1 MKLSLRSLLYD
12 LIFHE
17 KCPVC
22 SKSSYWKYAPFCLS
36 CWLSINPLESF
47 KITAGGFQRD
57 FWIYVDSLYSFAVYD
72 GIIKEAIH
80 YFKYQKIK
88 RLGKH
93 LGRLLS
99 KISPPQIDVLVPVPL
114 HIKKLRQ
121 REFNQS
127 AILAHEL
134 SKSWNIPLIL
144 DSLIK
149 VKHTKDQAM
158 LESDERKDNLK
169 NAFVA
174 IKDMTDLK
182 IGLVDDVVTTGSTL
196 RECAKVL
203 KRAGAKSIHAITLTR
218 TN

>member
-12 LIFHE
+12 LMFYE

-22 SKSSYWKYAPFCLS
+22 SKNSYWQYAPFCLN
-36 CWLSINPLESF
+36 CWLSISPLESF
-47 KITAGGFQRD
+47 KITAGGFPRE
-57 FWIYVDSLYSFAVYD
+57 FWRYVDSLYSFAIYD
-72 GIIKEAIH
+72 GIVREVIH

-99 KISPPQIDVLVPVPL
+99 KINPPQIDVLIPVPL
-114 HIKKLRQ
+114 HGIKLRQ

-127 AILAHEL
+127 AILADEL

-144 DSLIK
+144 DGLIK

-158 LESDERKDNLK
+158 LEAEERKDNLK
-169 NAFVA
+169 NAFIVV
-174 IKDMTDLK
+174 KDMTDLE

-203 KRAGAKSIHAITLTR
+203 KEAKAKSIHAITLAR
-218 TN
+218 AH